1 MEKIMSSPQN
11 YHAKRFFSVDKYQLK
26 IWVENLEI
34 EKKVFCSAFHPLTK
48 LILLHT
54 VVVLHYIP
62 YKNGILGHE
71 RGGGRCKN
79 AQKQF
84 IIRAH

>member
-1 MEKIMSSPQN
+1 MEKIMSS
-11 YHAKRFFSVDKYQLK
+11 A
-26 IWVENLEI
+26 LEI
-34 EKKVFCSAFHPLTK
+34 IMQKGFSQWTS
-48 LILLHT
+48 T

-62 YKNGILGHE
+62 YKNGMLGHE
-71 RGGGRCKN
+71 VGGRRCKN